1 MAKGTVESGALKV
14 IKITANM
21 SQHAWGVYCGP
32 ELSGSPYMD
41 ELTNPSHQPGERET
55 KLFIIPYFTG
65 EEIESQRDKEL
76 ARGHPDGRLQNQLS
90 NPELRGPRTF
100 S

>member
-41 ELTNPSHQPGERET
+41 ELTNPSHQPGERERLSYLLFPILQVR
-55 KLFIIPYFTG
+55 KL
-65 EEIESQRDKEL
+65 SH
-76 ARGHPDGRLQNQLS
+76 RGIRNTPEVTQMGGCRTSCPAQN
-90 NPELRGPRTF
+90 
-100 S
+100 